1 MIIGL
6 TGKKGCGKSSVA
18 AILSEKYGYEHIS
31 FAKPIKDMLSAIGF
45 TDRQL
50 NDPIEKERVVPEY
63 GKSSRQFMQLL
74 GTEFGRCMI
83 KESIWVTA
91 LEKQLISDENY
102 VIDDVR
108 FSNEAAMIH
117 ANGGKVVRVV
127 RAGQEMGLVDSHIS
141 ESGLN
146 SEQIDMEIS
155 NTSNYVTDLEY
166 AVTNTLEN
174 ILYYGA
180 FYDPKLKRLTGL
192 KA

>member
-6 TGKKGCGKSSVA
+6 TGKKGCGKPSVA
-18 AILSEKYGYEHIS
+18 AIFADKYGYQHIS

-50 NDPIEKERVVPEY
+50 NDPLEKEKIMPEY
-63 GKSSRQFMQLL
+63 GKTPRECMQLL

-83 KESIWVTA
+83 KDSIWVTA

-108 FSNEAAMIH
+108 FPNEAAMIH
-117 ANGGKVVRVV
+117 ANGGKVVRVL
-127 RAGQEMGLVDSHIS
+127 RASQELSDDAHVSEAGLDD
-141 ESGLN
+141 
-146 SEQIDMEIS
+146 EQIDMEI
-155 NTSNYVTDLEY
+155 NNVSNYVTDLEY

-174 ILYYGA
+174 ILYYGTLH
-180 FYDPKLKRLTGL
+180 DPKFKRVSSH
-192 KA
+192 